1 MGQRGH
7 KYVLE
12 HRSYG
17 VIADKLEQELS
28 QIAHG
33 LCPASQQ

>member
-1 MGQRGH
+1 MGQRGR

-12 HRSYG
+12 HRSYR

-33 LCPASQQ
+33 LYASSEQ